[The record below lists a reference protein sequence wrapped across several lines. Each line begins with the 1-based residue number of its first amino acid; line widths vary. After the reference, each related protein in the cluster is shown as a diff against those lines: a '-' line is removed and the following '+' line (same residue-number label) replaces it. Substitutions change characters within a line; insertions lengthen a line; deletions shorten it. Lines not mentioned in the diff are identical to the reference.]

1 MLKSLQQELDFFKK
15 HLPFVEIDDIV
26 NSHFWQLPVLR
37 NYFRTV
43 LMDARAFQTSPVTAS
58 PANCTFAVHGI
69 HALAPVGPAFGDQLP
84 WFEALIRPH
93 GHFNRWSPADF
104 IDRLY
109 LERPTLHTDLEV
121 LRRVTGWLMARVER
135 TRVSVNT
142 HPESLTS
149 RVFVDQVLD
158 AQKAAMRQG
167 HSICLELIEYGRC
180 DEKLSLIDNA
190 RELQRAGILIALDD
204 FGSRINCF
212 DLCAAGIV
220 DLLKIDLRLIDGL
233 ESDRNQRAIV
243 DSILT
248 LGRGLNAGVVA
259 EGVET
264 PEQVRVLKD
273 MGVHYAQGF
282 HYDKPQRLEI

>member
-1 MLKSLQQELDFFKK
+1 
-15 HLPFVEIDDIV
+15 
-26 NSHFWQLPVLR
+26 
-37 NYFRTV
+37 
-43 LMDARAFQTSPVTAS
+43 MDARALQTSPVTAS

-69 HALAPVGPAFGDQLP
+69 HTLAAAEHAFGHQMP

-93 GHFNRWSPADF
+93 GHFIRWSPADF
-104 IDRLY
+104 VDRLY

-121 LRRVTGWLMARVER
+121 LRRVVDWLLDRRER
-135 TRVSVNT
+135 TRISINT

-149 RVFVDQVLD
+149 RMFINHVLD
-158 AQKAAMRQG
+158 AQSAAMQQG

-180 DEKLSLIDNA
+180 DEKSSLIDNA
-190 RELQRAGILIALDD
+190 RELQRAGVLIALDD

-248 LGRGLNAGVVA
+248 LGHGLNAGVVA

-264 PEQVRVLKD
+264 PEQVQVLKA

-282 HYDKPQRLEI
+282 HYDKPQRLDI